1 MTMRTT
7 HAVLTLVFVL
17 TVGVTF
23 VAAQVATEESQAV
36 IATEEQDEAQDAR
49 PRIRVITIK
58 DIELT
63 DEQEARIAAIRKEYG
78 TKIKDEAEEL
88 KKLATEELDKIRNT
102 FTPEQRT
109 KLREIIAERK
119 EFKVES
125 LAHTLAN
132 LEALDLTEGELQ
144 KIAEIRKEYRPKME
158 EALKQLDGL
167 LSDDQ
172 KKAREEAL
180 KANKPR
186 REILQALNLSSE
198 QRSELETIAKDLKDL
213 VGNEAAKIR
222 DVLTKSQRE
231 TLQDLRAERREMVR
245 NHLAHQIANLRDL
258 NLTEEQ
264 KATLMQVRQEYG
276 PKIQELGNKLRSSI
290 TDEVGKVVE
299 VLKPA
304 GLVAERPE
312 RVE

>member
-1 MTMRTT
+1 
-7 HAVLTLVFVL
+7 VLTLVFVL

-144 KIAEIRKEYRPKME
+144 KIAVIRKEYRPKME

-167 LSDDQ
+167 LSNDQ

-245 NHLAHQIANLRDL
+245 NHLAHQIANLREL

-276 PKIQELGNKLRSSI
+276 PKIQQLGNKLRGSI
-290 TDEVGKVVE
+290 TEEVGKVVE
-299 VLKPA
+299 ILKPA

>member
-1 MTMRTT
+1 MTMRTA
-7 HAVLTLVFVL
+7 HALLTLVFIL

-23 VAAQVATEESQAV
+23 AAAQVATEEREAAV
-36 IATEEQDEAQDAR
+36 ATAVEEDAQDAK

-78 TKIKDEAEEL
+78 TKIKDEAEQL

-109 KLREIIAERK
+109 KVREFIAEQK

-125 LAHTLAN
+125 LAHALAN
-132 LEALDLTEGELQ
+132 LEALDLTQAELQ
-144 KIAEIRKEYRPKME
+144 KIAEIRKDFRPKME
-158 EALKQLDGL
+158 ERLKQSDSL
-167 LSDDQ
+167 LTDEQ
-172 KKAREEAL
+172 KKAREEAI

-186 REILQALNLSSE
+186 REVLQALNLSSE
-198 QRSELETIAKDLKDL
+198 QRAELENISKDFKDL
-213 VGNEAAKIR
+213 VGNEVAKIR
-222 DVLTKSQRE
+222 DVLTDAQKE

-245 NHLAHQIANLRDL
+245 NHLAHQLANLRDL
-258 NLTEEQ
+258 NLTDEQ

-276 PKIQELGNKLRSSI
+276 PRIQELGNKLRGSI
-290 TDEVGKVVE
+290 SDEVGKVVE